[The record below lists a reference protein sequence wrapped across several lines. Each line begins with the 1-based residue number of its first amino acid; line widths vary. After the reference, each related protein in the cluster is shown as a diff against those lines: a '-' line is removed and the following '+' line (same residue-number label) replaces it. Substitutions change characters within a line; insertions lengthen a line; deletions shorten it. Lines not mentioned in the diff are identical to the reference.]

1 MTKLAATVR
10 LAGVDSNGGKRVMIR
25 KEMAANARVEKIAKL
40 PNRLV
45 SFTSGGMGGL

>member
-10 LAGVDSNGGKRVMIR
+10 LAGVELNGGKRVMIR

-40 PNRLV
+40 RNGFI
-45 SFTSGGMGGL
+45 SFASGGMGGL

>member
-10 LAGVDSNGGKRVMIR
+10 LAGVEWNGGKRVTIK
-25 KEMAANARVEKIAKL
+25 KEMAVNARVEKIAKV